1 MKILARTSKMSGI
14 KTHSYFSPTLHKI
27 LKNLCEYVVSIF
39 RDHMYNSI
47 WKVRTFL
54 KPVLTILPSWLTAN
68 SFPATWPQI
77 HKQKTDVWCCL
88 LLVVVVVLKS
98 FWVMNNCQ
106 EADRL
111 TSPITI
117 RVGKIVIFSTDFLM
131 WKENWWYFFM
141 REMSRN
147 RYPQLSQNLSL
158 EHLFFSNKIK

>member
-1 MKILARTSKMSGI
+1 MVETWSAKVCAENHNARDTFFALTFLITCVQFQMRQDTMGFFLLKMCQSIFNWNQNIRSLQNWPKIMKILARTAKMSGI

-77 HKQKTDVWCCL
+77 YKQKTDVCLHSL
-88 LLVVVVVLKS
+88 LLLY
-98 FWVMNNCQ
+98 C
-106 EADRL
+106 
-111 TSPITI
+111 
-117 RVGKIVIFSTDFLM
+117 
-131 WKENWWYFFM
+131 
-141 REMSRN
+141 
-147 RYPQLSQNLSL
+147 
-158 EHLFFSNKIK
+158 